1 MKLINDTC
9 LNGKSLHDL
18 LKFCKVDCRNI
29 KKLLVRERKVIANQ
43 HSKNYGKCSHVGN
56 NNYVVECSN
65 SDEFSIVEVLVHE
78 FEHLR
83 QFTRGLQLCELKA
96 NKAEYKLNKRVA

>member
-1 MKLINDTC
+1 MKLVNDTC
-9 LNGKSLHDL
+9 LNNKSLHDL
-18 LKFCKVDCRNI
+18 LMYCKVDTRMV
-29 KKLLVRERKVIANQ
+29 KTLLVRELPVKANQ
-43 HSKNYGKCSHVGN
+43 YTRKYGQCSHLGN

-83 QFTRGLQLCELKA
+83 QFTKGIELSENKA
-96 NKAEYKLNKRVA
+96 EKAEYKLNKRVA